1 VGGLRPASSP
11 GSRRRRRGWLF
22 PWRASS
28 PAP

>member
-22 PWRASS
+22 PWRAS
-28 PAP
+28 